1 MAELAF
7 GLLCGCFPII
17 PRLYQ
22 HFTAIIPYTNSDH
35 NATYINSNT
44 RLGGS
49 RSVDKNGIP
58 LDRRDWKMLAGQGS
72 VPEIPGRKTGRERS
86 ESDDTAIESAVE
98 GDVEMGI
105 GKR

>member
-35 NATYINSNT
+35 NATYVNSNT

-49 RSVDKNGIP
+49 RSIDKNGVQ
-58 LDRRDWKMLAGQGS
+58 LGRKDWTMLVGQGS
-72 VPEIPGRKTGRERS
+72 VPEIPGRATVRERS

-98 GDVEMGI
+98 GDVEMWI